1 MATRRTE
8 DGWKG
13 LLVAAATR
21 AGLMFLVIFVLLI
34 VSTFPLPGA
43 HFAEVR
49 PAFVL
54 MAVYYWTILWPGT
67 FSYFLTFGT
76 GIALDLLAG
85 FPPGMNA
92 LPLVLV
98 QWVTHRQRKFML
110 GQPFRVV
117 WAGLV
122 LVAVCTGALQW
133 AMYSAFSGH
142 AMAVKPQVMSVLL
155 TCALFPVAVP
165 ALSAFG
171 RWVAARSSLA
181 GK

>member
-1 MATRRTE
+1 MTLRVQ
-8 DGWKG
+8 DSWKG
-13 LLVAAATR
+13 ILLSAASR
-21 AGLMFLVIFVLLI
+21 LGLMCLVIFVLLI

-43 HFAEVR
+43 HFSEVR

-54 MAVYYWTILWPGT
+54 MAVFYWTILWPGVFT
-67 FSYFLTFGT
+67 YFLTFCL

-85 FPPGMNA
+85 FPPGLNA

-98 QWVTHRQRKFML
+98 QWITFRQRKFLL

-117 WAGLV
+117 WAGLA

-133 AMYSAFSGH
+133 LMYSIFTGH
-142 AMAVKPQVMSVLL
+142 AIAVRPQVVSVVL
-155 TCALFPVAVP
+155 TCALFPVAAP

-171 RWVAARSSLA
+171 RWVAARSSLS

>member
-1 MATRRTE
+1 MASGMQ

-13 LLVAAATR
+13 LLVTAAAR
-21 AGLMFLVIFVLLI
+21 LGLMFLVVFVLLI

-54 MAVYYWTILWPGT
+54 MAVFYWTILWPGV
-67 FSYFLTFGT
+67 FSYFLTFVT
-76 GIALDLLAG
+76 GIALDLMAG

-98 QWVTHRQRKFML
+98 QWITYRQRKFML
-110 GQPFRVV
+110 GQPFRVI
-117 WAGLV
+117 WAGLA
-122 LVAVCTGALQW
+122 LVAVGTGALQW
-133 AMYSAFSGH
+133 LMYSAFSGH
-142 AMAVKPQVMSVLL
+142 AMAIRPQVMSVLV
-155 TCALFPVAVP
+155 TCALFPAAAP